1 MLLIVKYFSVIHAA
15 LEYFDKNNKSGS
27 TMCQP
32 TPCMGQVGT
41 RAEVRK
47 VHFSWISY

>member
-1 MLLIVKYFSVIHAA
+1 MLPQNI
-15 LEYFDKNNKSGS
+15 FDNNNKSGS

-32 TPCMGQVGT
+32 TPYMGQAGT

-47 VHFSWISY
+47 SSFFLD